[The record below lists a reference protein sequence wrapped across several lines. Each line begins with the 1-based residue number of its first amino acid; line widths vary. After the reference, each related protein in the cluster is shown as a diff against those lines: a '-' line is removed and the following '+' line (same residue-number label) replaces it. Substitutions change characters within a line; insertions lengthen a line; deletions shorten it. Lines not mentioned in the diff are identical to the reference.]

1 MQTNV
6 LIARKP
12 VEGLFC
18 KVGIEVSG
26 LIMVFKVKFG
36 FKTGI
41 WVSPQMTGINNNIQ
55 AEQ

>member
-26 LIMVFKVKFG
+26 LIMVFNVKFG
-36 FKTGI
+36 FKSGI